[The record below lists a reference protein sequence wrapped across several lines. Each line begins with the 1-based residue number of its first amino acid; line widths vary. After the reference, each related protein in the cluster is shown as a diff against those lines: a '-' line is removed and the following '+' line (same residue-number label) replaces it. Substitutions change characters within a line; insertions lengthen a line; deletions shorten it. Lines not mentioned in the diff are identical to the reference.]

1 MKQINICGGSFRT
14 CSSKFSNV
22 NLFLCTVGTDTQ
34 LRAEYCILCV
44 NVAKL
49 GFLLSD
55 KCEHVCTDMIVG
67 IVCLAVCMYQCEY
80 DHDTCAY
87 LKRFQFTLERLIPHK
102 SVTSV
107 GDLRVLCQC
116 CCFKKVRVR

>member
-1 MKQINICGGSFRT
+1 M
-14 CSSKFSNV
+14 CSSNISNV

-55 KCEHVCTDMIVG
+55 KCEHVCTVMIVG
-67 IVCLAVCMYQCEY
+67 IVCSAVCMYQCEY
-80 DHDTCAY
+80 DHDTCAC

-102 SVTSV
+102 WVSFGSSIHVV
-107 GDLRVLCQC
+107 VER
-116 CCFKKVRVR
+116 RI